1 MGMFV
6 LLLLT
11 WNHQLF
17 FVFVE
22 LLHYAPLEEVVLYIY
37 DCVPFVNT
45 QPKHYPD
52 CCMMEFWHL

>member
-22 LLHYAPLEEVVLYIY
+22 VLHYAPREDVVLYIY
-37 DCVPFVNT
+37 DCVRFVNT
-45 QPKHYPD
+45 NPD
-52 CCMMEFWHL
+52 FTQIAA